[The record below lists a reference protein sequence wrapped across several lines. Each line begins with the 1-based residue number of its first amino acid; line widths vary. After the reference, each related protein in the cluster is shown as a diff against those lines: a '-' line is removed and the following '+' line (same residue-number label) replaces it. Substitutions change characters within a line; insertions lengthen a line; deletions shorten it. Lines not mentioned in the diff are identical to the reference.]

1 MFGFATQFD
10 TSPSLRN
17 ACLLLAL
24 VATSLPALS
33 GCGGVSE
40 EELLAAYD
48 PYGDGSQRRNAMSY
62 VEVDLG
68 QFFITFR
75 EHDTGITRVFRS
87 QLVAV
92 VPVKAEE
99 EFSRL
104 KVLHEQR
111 MREQVRVIL
120 QGVDIENFG
129 PPTVRLLKSDIA
141 KTVRRTLQTDNL
153 KEVVFTSLDIE

>member
-1 MFGFATQFD
+1 MFGVTTRATRNNWQQN
-10 TSPSLRN
+10 SL
-17 ACLLLAL
+17 CLMALCVLLIT
-24 VATSLPALS
+24 VA

-40 EELLAAYD
+40 EALLAAYD
-48 PYGDGSQRRNAMSY
+48 PYGDGSERQNSMRY
-62 VEVDLG
+62 VEIDLG
-68 QFFITFR
+68 EFYVTFR
-75 EHDTGITRVFRS
+75 EHETGITRVFRS
-87 QLVAV
+87 HLVAV

-99 EFSRL
+99 EFGQL
-104 KVLHEQR
+104 KVQHEQR

-153 KEVVFTSLDIE
+153 KEVVFTDLSIE